1 MSQEKLSE
9 RAGLGVKAIQNM
21 ENLKYDFKIQTLQK
35 VIDALDL
42 TVEEFFHFQF
52 SQNTVRTET
61 LLKNIVQLPED
72 KQSNIITSFNE
83 IIKSQVEND
92 LAFCV
97 HTLANKIHKLLL
109 QYD

>member
-42 TVEEFFHFQF
+42 TDEEFFHFQF
-52 SQNTVRTET
+52 SQTTVRTET

-97 HTLANKIHKLLL
+97 HTLAYKIHKLII

>member
-1 MSQEKLSE
+1 MEHNNLLKHVAKRIRECRKDKGMSQEKLSE
-9 RAGLGVKAIQNM
+9 RAGLGVKTIQNM

-52 SQNTVRTET
+52 SENTVRPET
-61 LLKNIVQLPED
+61 LLKNIAQLPED

-83 IIKSQVEND
+83 IIKNI
-92 LAFCV
+92 
-97 HTLANKIHKLLL
+97 K
-109 QYD
+109 